1 MITKNKILVAI
12 VIVVL
17 IGAGIWVGMNLNN
30 SASGPS
36 PYSVVVMSSGEVLFG
51 KLSWFPA
58 PHLTDAWTLQQTQ
71 DENKQTRLSVVP
83 VKSALWSPVDEIYLN
98 SSQIIS
104 WARLSKD
111 SSILKALEGQA
122 TDQNQSQLPAGSP
135 ATSTF
140 RGPSS
145 PPPSR

>member
-1 MITKNKILVAI
+1 MFTKNQILVA
-12 VIVVL
+12 VIVVIL
-17 IGAGIWVGMNLNN
+17 IGVGIWVGMSLNN
-30 SASGPS
+30 PQNGPS
-36 PYSVVVMSSGEVLFG
+36 PYSVVVMSTGEVLFG

-83 VKSALWSPVDEIYLN
+83 VKSALWSPVDNIYLN
-98 SSQIIS
+98 QSQIIS

-111 SSILKALEGQA
+111 SSIIKALEGQA
-122 TDQNQSQLPAGSP
+122 QGAATGQ

-140 RGPSS
+140 KGPST
-145 PPPSR
+145 PPPGQ

>member
-1 MITKNKILVAI
+1 MVLSGVV
-12 VIVVL
+12 VIIL
-17 IGAGIWVGMNLNN
+17 IGVGVWMGMNLNN

-36 PYSVVVMSSGEVLFG
+36 PYSVVSMSSGEILFG

-58 PHLTDAWTLQQTQ
+58 PHLTDTWTLQQVQ
-71 DENKQTRLSVVP
+71 DANKQTRLTVVP
-83 VKSALWSPVDEIYLN
+83 VKSALWSPVDDIYLN

-111 SSILKALEGQA
+111 SSIIKALEGQA
-122 TDQNQSQLPAGSP
+122 APAQEQPQGEA

-140 RGPSS
+140 RGPSA
-145 PPPSR
+145 PPPGQ